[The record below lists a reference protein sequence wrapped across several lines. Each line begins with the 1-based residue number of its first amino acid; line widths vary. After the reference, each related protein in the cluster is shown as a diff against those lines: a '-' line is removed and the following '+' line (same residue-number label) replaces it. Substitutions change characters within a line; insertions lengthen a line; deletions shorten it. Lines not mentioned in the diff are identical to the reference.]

1 MNINEKLKFIK
12 ENLSNHK
19 IINQTMSFK
28 PNDVLVFDI
37 EACAINNHS
46 EMLTYSIACMSC

>member
-46 EMLTYSIACMSC
+46 EMLTYSIACMAC